1 MKKNIAIKL
10 DNVSKQYKIYDK
22 ARDRVK
28 EAFNPFRKKY
38 YKNFCAIDNISLEIE
53 KGEVLGLFGLNG
65 AGKSTLLKMIAGVLT
80 PSSGRIN
87 VNGHINAM
95 IEIGG
100 SLNPELTGR
109 QNIKFNL
116 DLNNIPDNQRDR
128 ITQEIIDFAEIGL
141 YIDQPVKNYS
151 SGMGA
156 RLGFGIATATKPEIL
171 IVDEV
176 LAVGDAIFQSKCF
189 TKIRSLLKG
198 GTTVVFVSHN
208 IPLMIEF
215 CSRAVF
221 IYDKK
226 IVFDGPVKKI
236 AEYYERVLFSGN
248 KKKTIENIQ
257 NQRGDEFDSTLMD
270 NSSRLLESENES
282 LEILRL
288 SLRGDSR
295 ANEYFLQAGKDYT
308 LMFEVG
314 FKKDFHKI
322 RLVFNLED
330 VTGKE
335 LDFLSLYKE
344 NDLIEN
350 VIAGSK
356 YSIKNIFTWKV
367 FTGIYYISF
376 AVKFINEDGLE
387 VMLAQSKKYMLNSV
401 GVKETNS
408 SLTIRK
414 LEE

>member
-1 MKKNIAIKL
+1 MFQNTTKFMIGLGK
-10 DNVSKQYKIYDK
+10 
-22 ARDRVK
+22 
-28 EAFNPFRKKY
+28 AFNPFRKKY
-38 YKNFCAIDNISLEIE
+38 YKNFCAIDNLNLEIK

-80 PSSGRIN
+80 PTSGRIN
-87 VNGHINAM
+87 VSGHINAM

-116 DLNNIPDNQRDR
+116 DLNNIPSEDR
-128 ITQEIIDFAEIGL
+128 EKVTQNIIDFAEIGL

-156 RLGFGIATATKPEIL
+156 RLGFGIATATRPEIL

-189 TKIRSLLKG
+189 ARIRELLKG

-221 IYDKK
+221 IYERK
-226 IVFDGPVKKI
+226 IVFDGPVKQI
-236 AEYYERVLFSGN
+236 AEYYERVLFSQD
-248 KKKTIENIQ
+248 KQKTISNIQ
-257 NQRGDEFDSTLMD
+257 KKIGDESEDALMD
-270 NSSRLLESENES
+270 NSTRLFEVSNEA
-282 LEILRL
+282 LEILKL
-288 SLRGDSR
+288 SLRGSSR
-295 ANEYFLQAGKDYT
+295 ANEYFLQTGKDYT
-308 LMFEVG
+308 LMFDIN
-314 FKKDFHKI
+314 FKKNFKKVKFDFI
-322 RLVFNLED
+322 LED
-330 VTGKE
+330 VTGKK

-344 NDLIEN
+344 NDYIEN
-350 VIAGSK
+350 VTDNSS
-356 YSIKNIFTWKV
+356 YSVINTFTWKV
-367 FTGIYYISF
+367 FTGIYYIF
-376 AVKFINEDGLE
+376 FVVKAIDHDDLE
-387 VMLAQSKKYMLNSV
+387 IELAQTQKYMLNSV

-408 SLTIRK
+408 SLMIKK
-414 LEE
+414 LEK